1 MPPISRKVQP
11 YERACCAE
19 SRPPSVART
28 AAPLT
33 SCESADGEG
42 KEAEAEAE
50 VVEVEVAEAEA
61 KAKAEACGEM

>member
-11 YERACCAE
+11 YECACCVE

-50 VVEVEVAEAEA
+50 AAEAEAEA
-61 KAKAEACGEM
+61 KAEAEACGEM